1 MVILDITRLTV
12 LLMYKKIM
20 DENRL
25 NKLTSKSHKN
35 CRRQLLTVA
44 AIILISVTAITQ
56 NTFFTIKAYANGP
69 SDEEVFNS
77 MLSLKATGTGVL
89 DTASLEAGDVNA
101 AFALVRP
108 CIVQIHVNGSYGSG
122 TIYSIEEDYI
132 TIITNRHVLD
142 NWNDGDNRYVVFYDG
157 AVTSAEL
164 VGVSDDADVGMIKVV
179 TSDILYEELI
189 HYRSINYSETVF
201 DQLGADETVF
211 AIGSDNE
218 IRNSMLDDRISIYGQ
233 NTGIANSV
241 YSGVVVSTDI
251 YVTNLDKNMIY
262 CYCYAAPGMSGGG
275 MFDSYGHYI
284 GMLTGGTAN
293 DEAVAV
299 RLPDVLAA
307 IEKIAQS

>member
-25 NKLTSKSHKN
+25 KNTTPNNHKLCH
-35 CRRQLLTVA
+35 RRLLA
-44 AIILISVTAITQ
+44 AAVIILFSVAVITQ

-77 MLSLKATGTGVL
+77 MLSLNETRTGVL
-89 DTASLEAGDVNA
+89 AADSFQTGDVNA
-101 AFALVRP
+101 AFVLVRP
-108 CIVQIHVNGSYGSG
+108 CIVQMHINGSYGSG

-142 NWNDGDNRYVVFYDG
+142 NWNDGDNRYVIFYDG
-157 AVTSAEL
+157 AVVAPEL
-164 VGVSDDADVGMIKVV
+164 VGVSEDVDVGMIRVQIA
-179 TSDILYEELI
+179 DIPYEELI
-189 HYRSINYSETVF
+189 HYRSINYSESIF
-201 DQLGADETVF
+201 DQLDADENVF
-211 AIGSDNE
+211 SIGSDNE
-218 IRNSMLDDRISIYGQ
+218 IRLSVDDDRISIYGQ

-251 YVTNLDKNMIY
+251 YVTNLDKNMVY

-275 MFDSYGHYI
+275 MFDSFGHYI

-293 DEAVAV
+293 EEAVAI
-299 RLPDVLAA
+299 RLPDVLEA
-307 IEKIAQS
+307 IEKITQS